1 MKSKWFLRGIGIGII
16 VTALLLC
23 ITYRSSSED
32 NNVIK
37 QARELGMV
45 FPKEETTD
53 TKAEAEKMAQE
64 VKDNPASKPAVSAVS
79 KSAVGTDTKVSN
91 EKDKKA
97 KKKLEDSKKDIKNAS
112 AFQKGKTTFVVRN
125 GLLSSSVAREMEE
138 AGIIDDAKDFNAYL
152 VDNGY
157 GRRIR
162 SGTYKIP
169 EGADFSTIAKIIT
182 RQD

>member
-1 MKSKWFLRGIGIGII
+1 MKSKWFLRGLGVGIV

-23 ITYRSSSED
+23 VTYRSSSE
-32 NNVIK
+32 NTNVIK

-53 TKAEAEKMAQE
+53 TKAEVEKMAQE
-64 VKDNPASKPAVSAVS
+64 VKDNPVSKPAVSAVS
-79 KSAVGTDTKVSN
+79 KSAVGADTKVPD

-97 KKKLEDSKKDIKNAS
+97 KKKLEDSKKDLKNAS
-112 AFQKGKTTFVVRN
+112 AFQKGKTTFVVRS
-125 GLLSSSVAREMEE
+125 GLYSSSVSREMEE
-138 AGIIDDAKDFNAYL
+138 AGIIDDADEFNAYL
-152 VDNGY
+152 INKGY
-157 GRRIR
+157 GKRVR

-169 EGADFSTIAKIIT
+169 EGADFDTIAKIIT

>member
-1 MKSKWFLRGIGIGII
+1 MKSKWFLRGLGVGIV

-23 ITYRSSSED
+23 VTYRSSSE
-32 NNVIK
+32 NTNVIK

-64 VKDNPASKPAVSAVS
+64 VKDNPVS
-79 KSAVGTDTKVSN
+79 KSAVGADTKVPD

-97 KKKLEDSKKDIKNAS
+97 KKKLEDSKKDLKNAS
-112 AFQKGKTTFVVRN
+112 AFQKGKTTFVVRS
-125 GLLSSSVAREMEE
+125 GLYSSSVSREMEE
-138 AGIIDDAKDFNAYL
+138 AGIIDDADEFNAYL
-152 VDNGY
+152 INKGY
-157 GRRIR
+157 GKRVR

-169 EGADFSTIAKIIT
+169 EGADFDTIAKIIT

>member
-1 MKSKWFLRGIGIGII
+1 MKSKWFLRGLGVGIV

-23 ITYRSSSED
+23 ITYRSSNE
-32 NNVIK
+32 NTNVIK

-45 FPKEETTD
+45 FPKEENED

-64 VKDNPASKPAVSAVS
+64 VKENPASKPAVSAVS
-79 KSAVGTDTKVSN
+79 NSAVGADKKVPN

-125 GLLSSSVAREMEE
+125 ELLSSSVSTEMEE
-138 AGIIDDAKDFNAYL
+138 AGIIDDAEAFNSYL
-152 VDNGY
+152 IETGY
-157 GRRIR
+157 GKRVR

-169 EGADFSTIAKIIT
+169 KGADFDTIAKIIT

>member
-1 MKSKWFLRGIGIGII
+1 MKSKWFLRGLGVGIV

-23 ITYRSSSED
+23 ITYRSSNENS
-32 NNVIK
+32 NVIK
-37 QARELGMV
+37 QAKELGMV

-64 VKDNPASKPAVSAVS
+64 VKDNPVSEPAVSAVS
-79 KSAVGTDTKVSN
+79 KPAVGADTKVSD

-112 AFQKGKTTFVVRN
+112 AFQKGKMTFVVRN
-125 GLLSSSVAREMEE
+125 GLLSSSVSREMEE
-138 AGIIDDAKDFNAYL
+138 AGVIDDAKDFNEYL
-152 VDNGY
+152 VKKGY
-157 GRRIR
+157 SKRIR

-169 EGADFSTIAKIIT
+169 EGASFDTIAKIIT

>member
-1 MKSKWFLRGIGIGII
+1 MKSKWFLRGLGVGIV

-23 ITYRSSSED
+23 VTYRSSSE
-32 NNVIK
+32 NTNVIK

-64 VKDNPASKPAVSAVS
+64 VKDNPVSKPAVSAVS
-79 KSAVGTDTKVSN
+79 KSAVGADTKVPD

-97 KKKLEDSKKDIKNAS
+97 KKKLEDSKKDLKNAS
-112 AFQKGKTTFVVRN
+112 AFQKGKTTFVRS
-125 GLLSSSVAREMEE
+125 GLYSSSVSREMEE
-138 AGIIDDAKDFNAYL
+138 AGIIDDADEFNAYL
-152 VDNGY
+152 INKGY
-157 GRRIR
+157 GKRVR

-169 EGADFSTIAKIIT
+169 EGADFDTIAKIIT

>member
-1 MKSKWFLRGIGIGII
+1 
-16 VTALLLC
+16 
-23 ITYRSSSED
+23 
-32 NNVIK
+32 
-37 QARELGMV
+37 MV

-79 KSAVGTDTKVSN
+79 NSAVGTDTKVPN

-97 KKKLEDSKKDIKNAS
+97 KKKLEDSKKDIKSAS
-112 AFQKGKTTFVVRN
+112 AFQKGKTTFVVRS
-125 GLLSSSVAREMEE
+125 GLLSSSVSSEMEK
-138 AGIIDDAKDFNAYL
+138 AGIIDDADAFNSYMEKK
-152 VDNGY
+152 GY
-157 GRRIR
+157 GKQVR

-169 EGADFSTIAKIIT
+169 EGADFDTIAKIIT

>member
-1 MKSKWFLRGIGIGII
+1 MKSKWFLRGLGVGIV

-23 ITYRSSSED
+23 VTYRSSSE
-32 NNVIK
+32 NTNVIK

-53 TKAEAEKMAQE
+53 IKAEAEKMAQE
-64 VKDNPASKPAVSAVS
+64 VKDNPVSKPAVSAVS
-79 KSAVGTDTKVSN
+79 KSAVSADTKVPD

-112 AFQKGKTTFVVRN
+112 AFQKGKTTFVVRS
-125 GLLSSSVAREMEE
+125 GLYSSSVSREMEE
-138 AGIIDDAKDFNAYL
+138 EGIIDDADEFNAYL
-152 VDNGY
+152 INKGY
-157 GRRIR
+157 GKRVR

-169 EGADFSTIAKIIT
+169 EGADFDTIAKIIT